1 MNEKIKGRCWWR
13 DREERVGREVE
24 GSKESTMEGRE
35 DTMRRREETRT
46 RRAARH
52 ANIGFSVRTFG
63 PSARETF
70 IWRFISAIR
79 MDGDGWGKR

>member
-1 MNEKIKGRCWWR
+1 MPA
-13 DREERVGREVE
+13 DRERIGYEVE
-24 GSKESTMEGRE
+24 GSKERARNVGDREAEGGESVME
-35 DTMRRREETRT
+35 RREETRT
-46 RRAARH
+46 RRTVRH

-79 MDGDGWGKR
+79 MDDDGWGKR